1 MIKNSKTLTA
11 LALSLAVSTAAPA
24 QESPSN
30 ILFVLPG
37 TTCLGNFPLFA
48 AIEEGYFADEGI
60 EIQVESLNGSASV
73 IQTLAA
79 GQAQFGTAG
88 TAPVLRAWDRGERI
102 LYVANLK
109 PGGSFSLIVP
119 EESDAM
125 TLEDL
130 RGEVIGAATAD
141 GSEVGFLKSAFATFG
156 MSEPE
161 DYSIQIV
168 GDGGPA
174 VAGFLRGDISAFAA
188 SIADATI
195 ITRAGLPMRNITPED
210 AQYLFGNG
218 LVTTQ
223 EFAEA
228 NPTIVEGVGR
238 AYRRGVDLGVSDPD
252 RVIDACEAHNPLEV
266 EDREYAAAMLEVVN
280 GVNVPL
286 GDDQYGYMRPDHWER
301 IEADIMAEGDY
312 DGGSFELTE
321 VYTNEFVPAYNQ

>member
-1 MIKNSKTLTA
+1 
-11 LALSLAVSTAAPA
+11 V
-24 QESPSN
+24 
-30 ILFVLPG
+30 
-37 TTCLGNFPLFA
+37 
-48 AIEEGYFADEGI
+48 
-60 EIQVESLNGSASV
+60 
-73 IQTLAA
+73 
-79 GQAQFGTAG
+79 
-88 TAPVLRAWDRGERI
+88 RI

-119 EESDAM
+119 EDSDA
-125 TLEDL
+125 TSLEDL

-195 ITRAGLPMRNITPED
+195 ISRAGLPMRNITPEA

-218 LVTTQ
+218 LVTTE

-228 NPTIVEGVGR
+228 NPEIVESMGR
-238 AYRRGVDLGVSDPD
+238 AYRRGVDLGVSDPEQ
-252 RVIDACEAHNPLEV
+252 VIDACEKHNPLEV
-266 EDREYAAAMLEVVN
+266 EERDYAAAMLEVVN
-280 GVNVPL
+280 AVNVPL
-286 GDDQYGYMRPDHWER
+286 GDDAYGYMRPESWER
-301 IEADIMAEGDY
+301 IEADVLAEGDY
-312 DGGSFELTE
+312 DGTSFELTD